1 MLKCSSVYFLYIYMV
16 REKKNAW
23 AFKRFFSP
31 LKWNFR
37 ILIKTII
44 VNCFYSFFTILT
56 VEVFK
61 KATSLIQN
69 NDAKWVKNLII
80 IYIVVIVAFCI
91 FNRCTRQT
99 EARIRHDWRRL
110 VQKKVFPAF
119 FKLDNTSVEK
129 LWTWKIQQVMDA
141 WIMNWRW
148 LFVKLAQK
156 IPDLVILAIFVLYQ
170 IYEIWGRKYIAIF
183 FLLLGIIFW
192 IVTILN
198 KKWLSWRQK
207 KEEFKGE
214 HWRQFVK
221 MIMSKMEIVQN
232 NQENTEIQKDDLI
245 LQKVKDYDLKI
256 NTVWWLLYRT
266 GNLFSLLLNI
276 FILYYGWRI
285 IEYGGE
291 LSLFVGLL
299 ASATLF
305 QKVLDNSI
313 ILYKEFTNEFTAV
326 QRLWN
331 TFDEI
336 PNMKNKYTDVM
347 FKYKK
352 WDIKIDN
359 ISFSY
364 NNVLNIFYNFSLNID
379 GWKKTALVWESG
391 SWKSTLVKLI
401 AWYISPDVWKILV
414 DWQNIWEVNVY
425 DYFSHIWFLTQDPSV
440 FDGTIYENLVYAL
453 KDKPTDA
460 QLKKVIKAS
469 KCEFIY
475 EFPEWLQAEI
485 WEKWVRLSWWQKQR
499 LAIAKIMLKNPDI
512 ILLDEPTSALDSFN
526 EEEISLALNNLFKW
540 KTVIIVAHRLQ
551 TVKSADR
558 ILLFEKWKVIEEWT
572 HQSLIRKNWKYKKM
586 LDLQSGF

>member
-1 MLKCSSVYFLYIYMV
+1 MAK
-16 REKKNAW
+16 EKKNIW
-23 AFKRFFSP
+23 KFKRFFSP
-31 LKWNFR
+31 LKGNLRTFT
-37 ILIKTII
+37 KN
-44 VNCFYSFFTILT
+44 VFVSCFYSFFTILT

-61 KATSLIQN
+61 RATSLIQN
-69 NDAKWVKNLII
+69 NNAEWVKNLII
-80 IYIVVIVAFCI
+80 IYVIIIVVFII
-91 FNRCTRQT
+91 FNRFTRQT
-99 EARIRHDWRRL
+99 EASLRHDSKRL
-110 VQKKVFPAF
+110 IQKKVFPVF

-129 LWTWKIQQVMDA
+129 LGTWRIQQVMDTG
-141 WIMNWRW
+141 MSNWRE
-148 LFVKLAQK
+148 LFKKLTQK
-156 IPDLVILAIFVLYQ
+156 IPDLIILSLFVLYQ
-170 IYEIWGRKYIAIF
+170 IFQIWWWKYIVIF
-183 FLLLGIIFW
+183 FLLFW
-192 IVTILN
+192 FVFLIVTALN
-198 KKWLSWRQK
+198 KKWLSWRKK
-207 KEEFKGE
+207 KEIINGE
-214 HWRQFVK
+214 HSRQFVK

-232 NQENTEIQKDDLI
+232 NQENTEIQKDDKI
-245 LQKVKDYDLKI
+245 LQDIKNCDLHI
-256 NTVWWLLYRT
+256 NTVWWFLYRT
-266 GNLFSLLLNI
+266 WNFFSLMLNI
-276 FILYYGWRI
+276 FILYYWWTIVKYWGD
-285 IEYGGE
+285 
-291 LSLFVGLL
+291 LSLFVWLL

-305 QKVLDNSI
+305 QKVLDSSI

-326 QRLWN
+326 QRLWD

-336 PNMKNKYTDVM
+336 PNMKNKYTEST

-364 NNVLNIFYNFSLNID
+364 DNKSDVFDKFSLNID

-401 AWYISPDVWKILV
+401 AWYISPDEWEILV
-414 DWQNIWEVNVY
+414 DGQNISEVNVY

-440 FDGTIYENLVYAL
+440 FDWTIYDNLVYAL
-453 KDKPTDA
+453 KEQPSDTK
-460 QLKKVIKAS
+460 LKKVIKAA

-475 EFPEWLQAEI
+475 DFSEWLQTEI

-526 EEEISLALNNLFKW
+526 EEEISQALNNLFEW

-558 ILLFEKWKVIEEWT
+558 ILLFEDWKVIEDWT

>member
-1 MLKCSSVYFLYIYMV
+1 MV
-16 REKKNAW
+16 KEKKNES

-31 LKWNFR
+31 LKGNIRTFV
-37 ILIKTII
+37 KSAI
-44 VNCFYSFFTILT
+44 VMCFYSFFTILT

-69 NDAKWVKNLII
+69 NDAEWVKKLII
-80 IYIVVIVAFCI
+80 IYIVIIIIFVI
-91 FNRCTRQT
+91 FNRLCRNVWA
-99 EARIRHDWRRL
+99 EMRHNWRRL
-110 VQKKVFPAF
+110 IQKKVFPVF
-119 FKLDNTSVEK
+119 FKLDNTSIEK
-129 LWTWKIQQVMDA
+129 LGTWKIQQIMDT
-141 WIMNWRW
+141 WMSNWRE
-148 LFVKLAQK
+148 LFIKLAQK
-156 IPDLVILAIFVLYQ
+156 IPDLVILSIFVLYQ
-170 IYEIWGRKYIAIF
+170 IFEIWGWRYIVMF
-183 FLLLGIIFW
+183 FLLFWIIFS
-192 IVTILN
+192 IVTALN

-207 KEEFKGE
+207 KEIIKGE

-232 NQENTEIQKDDLI
+232 NQENSEIQKDDNI
-245 LQKVKDYDLKI
+245 LQDIKDCDLKI
-256 NTVWWLLYRT
+256 NTVWWFLYRT
-266 GNLFSLLLNI
+266 WNLFSLMLNI
-276 FILYYGWRI
+276 FILYYGWTI
-285 IEYGGE
+285 VKYGWD

-326 QRLWN
+326 QRLRN
-331 TFDEI
+331 IFDET
-336 PNMKNKYTDVM
+336 PNMRNKYSDTM

-352 WDIKIDN
+352 WNIAVDN

-364 NNVLNIFYNFSLNID
+364 NGKSNVFYNFSLNIS
-379 GWKKTALVWESG
+379 GWTKTAFVWESG
-391 SWKSTLVKLI
+391 SWKTTLMKLI
-401 AWYISPDVWKILV
+401 AWYISPDKWEILV
-414 DWQNIWEVNVY
+414 DWQNISEVNIY
-425 DYFSHIWFLTQDPSV
+425 NYFSHIGFLTQDPSV
-440 FDGTIYENLVYAL
+440 FDWTIYDNLVYAL
-453 KDKPTDA
+453 KYQPTNA
-460 QLKKVIKAS
+460 KLKKVIKAA

-475 EFPEWLQAEI
+475 DFTEWLQTEI
-485 WEKWVRLSWWQKQR
+485 WERWVRLSWWQKQR

-526 EEEISLALNNLFKW
+526 EEEISQALNNLFEW

-558 ILLFEKWKVIEEWT
+558 ILLFEEWKVIEDWT

>member
-1 MLKCSSVYFLYIYMV
+1 MAK
-16 REKKNAW
+16 EKKNTW
-23 AFKRFFSP
+23 KFKRFFSP
-31 LKWNFR
+31 LKGNLRTFT
-37 ILIKTII
+37 KN
-44 VNCFYSFFTILT
+44 VFVSCFYSFFTILT

-61 KATSLIQN
+61 RATTLIQN
-69 NDAKWVKNLII
+69 NDAEWVKNLII
-80 IYIVVIVAFCI
+80 VYVIIIVVFII
-91 FNRCTRQT
+91 FNRFTRQT
-99 EARIRHDWRRL
+99 EASLRHDSKRL
-110 VQKKVFPAF
+110 IQKKVFPVF

-129 LWTWKIQQVMDA
+129 LGTWRIQQVMDTG
-141 WIMNWRW
+141 MSNWRE
-148 LFVKLAQK
+148 LFKKLTQK
-156 IPDLVILAIFVLYQ
+156 IPDLIILSLFVLYQ
-170 IYEIWGRKYIAIF
+170 IFQIWWWKYIVIF
-183 FLLLGIIFW
+183 FLLFW
-192 IVTILN
+192 FVFLIVTALN
-198 KKWLSWRQK
+198 KKWLSWRKK
-207 KEEFKGE
+207 KEIINGE
-214 HWRQFVK
+214 HSRQFVK

-232 NQENTEIQKDDLI
+232 NQENTEIQKDDKI
-245 LQKVKDYDLKI
+245 LQDIKNCDLHI
-256 NTVWWLLYRT
+256 NTVWWFLYRT
-266 GNLFSLLLNI
+266 WNFFSLMLNI
-276 FILYYGWRI
+276 FILYYWWTIVKYWGD
-285 IEYGGE
+285 
-291 LSLFVGLL
+291 LSLFVWLL

-305 QKVLDNSI
+305 QKVLDSSI

-326 QRLWN
+326 QRLWD

-336 PNMKNKYTDVM
+336 PNMKNKYTEST

-352 WDIKIDN
+352 WDIRIDN

-364 NNVLNIFYNFSLNID
+364 DNKSDVFDKFSLNID

-401 AWYISPDVWKILV
+401 AWYISPDEWEILV
-414 DWQNIWEVNVY
+414 DGQNISEVNVY

-440 FDGTIYENLVYAL
+440 FDWTIYDNLVYAL
-453 KDKPTDA
+453 KNQPTDTK
-460 QLKKVIKAS
+460 LKKVIEAA

-475 EFPEWLQAEI
+475 DFTEWFQTEN

-526 EEEISLALNNLFKW
+526 EEEISQALNNLFEW

-558 ILLFEKWKVIEEWT
+558 ILLFEDWKVIEDWT

>member
-1 MLKCSSVYFLYIYMV
+1 MAK
-16 REKKNAW
+16 EKKNAW
-23 AFKRFFSP
+23 KFKRFFSP
-31 LKWNFR
+31 LEWNFR

-80 IYIVVIVAFCI
+80 IYIVVIVVFCI

-110 VQKKVFPAF
+110 IQKKIFPVF
-119 FKLDNTSVEK
+119 FKLDNTEVEK
-129 LWTWKIQQVMDA
+129 LWTWKIQQIMDR
-141 WIMNWRW
+141 WIMNWKE

-156 IPDLVILAIFVLYQ
+156 IPDLVILTIFVLYQ
-170 IYEIWGRKYIAIF
+170 IFEIWWWKYIWIF
-183 FLLLGIIFW
+183 FLLFSIIFF

-198 KKWLSWRQK
+198 KKWLLRRKQ
-207 KEEFKGE
+207 KEEFFWE
-214 HWRQFVK
+214 HGRQFVK
-221 MIMSKMEIVQN
+221 MIMSKMEIMQN
-232 NQENTEIQKDDLI
+232 NQENTEIQKDDKI
-245 LQKVKDYDLKI
+245 LQDVKECDLKI
-256 NTVWWLLYRT
+256 NTVWRLLYRT
-266 GNLFSLLLNI
+266 WNLFSLMLNI
-276 FILYYGWRI
+276 FILYYWWRI

-291 LSLFVGLL
+291 LSLFVWLL

-313 ILYKEFTNEFTAV
+313 ILYKEFTNEFTAI
-326 QRLWN
+326 QRLRN

-336 PNMKNKYTDVM
+336 PNMKNKYSEVM
-347 FKYKK
+347 FKYKN

-364 NNVLNIFYNFSLNID
+364 DNKSSVFDKFSLNID

-391 SWKSTLVKLI
+391 SWKSTLLKLI
-401 AWYISPDVWKILV
+401 AWYISPDEWKILV
-414 DWQNIWEVNVY
+414 DWQDISEVNVY
-425 DYFSHIWFLTQDPSV
+425 NYFSHIWFLTQDPSV
-440 FDGTIYENLVYAL
+440 FDGTIYDNLVYAL
-453 KDKPTDA
+453 KEQPDDA
-460 QLKKVIKAS
+460 KFKKVIKAA

-475 EFPEWLQAEI
+475 DFTEWLQTEI

-526 EEEISLALNNLFKW
+526 EEEISQALNNLFKW

-558 ILLFEKWKVIEEWT
+558 ILLFEDWKVIEDWT

>member
-1 MLKCSSVYFLYIYMV
+1 MAK
-16 REKKNAW
+16 EKKNEW
-23 AFKRFFSP
+23 KFKKFFSP

-37 ILIKTII
+37 ILVKTII

-61 KATSLIQN
+61 RATTLIQN
-69 NDAKWVKNLII
+69 NDAEWVKNLII
-80 IYIVVIVAFCI
+80 TYIVIIVVFCI
-91 FNRCTRQT
+91 FNRSTRQT
-99 EARIRHDWRRL
+99 EARIRHDSRRL
-110 VQKKVFPAF
+110 IQKKIFPAF
-119 FKLDNTSVEK
+119 FKLDNTYVEK
-129 LWTWKIQQVMDA
+129 LWTWKIQQIMDR
-141 WIMNWRW
+141 WIMNWKE

-156 IPDLVILAIFVLYQ
+156 IPDLVILTIFVLYQ
-170 IYEIWGRKYIAIF
+170 IFQIWGWKYIWIF
-183 FLLLGIIFW
+183 FLLFWVIFF
-192 IVTILN
+192 IVTNLN
-198 KKWLSWRQK
+198 KKWLLRRKQ
-207 KEEFKGE
+207 KEEFFWE

-221 MIMSKMEIVQN
+221 MIMSKMEIMQN
-232 NQENTEIQKDDLI
+232 NQENAEIQKDDKI
-245 LQKVKDYDLKI
+245 LQDVKECDLKI
-256 NTVWWLLYRT
+256 NTVWRLLYRT
-266 GNLFSLLLNI
+266 WNLFSLMLNI
-276 FILYYGWRI
+276 FILYYGWTI

-313 ILYKEFTNEFTAV
+313 ILYKEFTNEFTAI
-326 QRLWN
+326 QRLRN
-331 TFDEI
+331 AFDEI
-336 PNMKNKYTDVM
+336 PNMRNKYSDTM

-364 NNVLNIFYNFSLNID
+364 DNKLMVFDNFSLDID
-379 GWKKTALVWESG
+379 WWRKTAFVWESG
-391 SWKSTLVKLI
+391 SWKTTLMKLI
-401 AWYISPDVWKILV
+401 AWYISPDEWEILV

-425 DYFSHIWFLTQDPSV
+425 DYFSHIGFLTQDPSV
-440 FDGTIYENLVYAL
+440 FDWTIYDNLVYAL
-453 KDKPTDA
+453 KEPPTDA
-460 QLKKVIKAS
+460 KLKKVIKAA

-475 EFPEWLQAEI
+475 DFAEWLQTEI
-485 WEKWVRLSWWQKQR
+485 GEKWVRLSWWQKQR

-526 EEEISLALNNLFKW
+526 EEEISQALNNLFEW

-558 ILLFEKWKVIEEWT
+558 ILLFEEWKVIEDWT
-572 HQSLIRKNWKYKKM
+572 HQSLTRKNWKYKKM

>member
-1 MLKCSSVYFLYIYMV
+1 MAK
-16 REKKNAW
+16 EKKNIW
-23 AFKRFFSP
+23 KFKRFFSP
-31 LKWNFR
+31 LKGNLRTFT
-37 ILIKTII
+37 KN
-44 VNCFYSFFTILT
+44 VFVSCFYSFFTILT

-61 KATSLIQN
+61 RATTLIQN
-69 NDAKWVKNLII
+69 NDAEWVKNLII
-80 IYIVVIVAFCI
+80 IYIIIIVVFII
-91 FNRCTRQT
+91 FNRFTRQT
-99 EARIRHDWRRL
+99 EASLRHDSKRL
-110 VQKKVFPAF
+110 IQKKVFPVF

-129 LWTWKIQQVMDA
+129 LGTWRIQQVMDTG
-141 WIMNWRW
+141 MSNWRE
-148 LFVKLAQK
+148 LFKKLTQK
-156 IPDLVILAIFVLYQ
+156 IPDLIILSLFVLYQ
-170 IYEIWGRKYIAIF
+170 IFQIWWWKYIVIF
-183 FLLLGIIFW
+183 FLLFW
-192 IVTILN
+192 FVFLIVTALN
-198 KKWLSWRQK
+198 KKWLSWRKK
-207 KEEFKGE
+207 KEIINGE
-214 HWRQFVK
+214 HSRQFVK

-232 NQENTEIQKDDLI
+232 NQENTEIQKDDKI
-245 LQKVKDYDLKI
+245 LQDIKNCDLHI
-256 NTVWWLLYRT
+256 NTVWWFLYRT
-266 GNLFSLLLNI
+266 WNFFSLMLNI
-276 FILYYGWRI
+276 FILYYWWTIVKYWGD
-285 IEYGGE
+285 
-291 LSLFVGLL
+291 LSLFVWLL

-305 QKVLDNSI
+305 QKVLDSSI

-326 QRLWN
+326 QRLWD

-336 PNMKNKYTDVM
+336 PNMKNKYTEST

-352 WDIKIDN
+352 WDIRIDN

-364 NNVLNIFYNFSLNID
+364 DNKSDVFDKFSLNID

-401 AWYISPDVWKILV
+401 AWYISPDEWEILV
-414 DWQNIWEVNVY
+414 DEQNISEVNVY

-440 FDGTIYENLVYAL
+440 FDGTIYDNLVYAL
-453 KDKPTDA
+453 KEQTSDVK
-460 QLKKVIKAS
+460 LKKVIKAA

-475 EFPEWLQAEI
+475 DFSEWLQTEI

-526 EEEISLALNNLFKW
+526 EEEISQALNNLFEW

-558 ILLFEKWKVIEEWT
+558 ILLFENWKVIEDGT

>member
-1 MLKCSSVYFLYIYMV
+1 MAK
-16 REKKNAW
+16 EKKNIW
-23 AFKRFFSP
+23 KFKRFFSP
-31 LKWNFR
+31 LKGNLQTFT
-37 ILIKTII
+37 KN
-44 VNCFYSFFTILT
+44 VFVSCFYSFFTILT

-61 KATSLIQN
+61 RATTLIQN
-69 NDAKWVKNLII
+69 NDAEWVKNLIVVYVI
-80 IYIVVIVAFCI
+80 IIVVFII
-91 FNRCTRQT
+91 FNRFTRQT
-99 EARIRHDWRRL
+99 EASLRHDSKRL
-110 VQKKVFPAF
+110 IQKKVFPVF

-129 LWTWKIQQVMDA
+129 LGTWRIQQVMDTG
-141 WIMNWRW
+141 MSNWRE
-148 LFVKLAQK
+148 LFKKLTQK
-156 IPDLVILAIFVLYQ
+156 IPDLIILSLFVLYQ
-170 IYEIWGRKYIAIF
+170 IFQIWWWKYIVIF
-183 FLLLGIIFW
+183 FLLFW
-192 IVTILN
+192 FVFLIVTALN
-198 KKWLSWRQK
+198 KKWLSWRKK
-207 KEEFKGE
+207 KEIINGE
-214 HWRQFVK
+214 HSRQFVK

-232 NQENTEIQKDDLI
+232 NQENSEIQKDDKI
-245 LQKVKDYDLKI
+245 LQDIKNCDLHI
-256 NTVWWLLYRT
+256 NTVWWFLYRT
-266 GNLFSLLLNI
+266 WNFFSLMLNI
-276 FILYYGWRI
+276 FILYYWWTIVKYWGD
-285 IEYGGE
+285 
-291 LSLFVGLL
+291 LSLFVWLL

-305 QKVLDNSI
+305 QKVLDSSI

-326 QRLWN
+326 QRLWD

-336 PNMKNKYTDVM
+336 PNMKNKYTEST

-352 WDIKIDN
+352 WDIRIDN

-364 NNVLNIFYNFSLNID
+364 DNKSDVFDKFSLNID

-401 AWYISPDVWKILV
+401 AWYISPDEWEILV
-414 DWQNIWEVNVY
+414 DEQNISEVNVY

-440 FDGTIYENLVYAL
+440 FDGTIYDNLVYAL
-453 KDKPTDA
+453 KEQPSDA
-460 QLKKVIKAS
+460 KLKKVIKAA

-475 EFPEWLQAEI
+475 DFTEWLQTEI

-526 EEEISLALNNLFKW
+526 EEEISQALNNLFEW

-558 ILLFEKWKVIEEWT
+558 ILLFEDWKVIEDWT